1 MIRFKP
7 ISVFKGSLR
16 WTDCVVSLAET
27 NEMTFQME
35 KMDPI
40 YNFAIVCMVTA
51 AIMKKRGEEEEPE
64 TAGEMTVL
72 VQ

>member
-1 MIRFKP
+1 MRQKRIELK
-7 ISVFKGSLR
+7 
-16 WTDCVVSLAET
+16 
-27 NEMTFQME
+27 EMLLKK